1 MEENVI
7 INRESGR
14 IRDRAD
20 ADSIIRGLEETRKH
34 WDNRIA
40 FGGGAGRPTL
50 DTLCSIFHGMT
61 LDILERYLARRR
73 RKFSDKSADGI
84 PYQIYEVPKNG
95 RRLVGSVLEV
105 SCERYYQIYMETDE
119 GVAILRCGEYTGSG
133 RATEILNLT
142 REESQE
148 PPRFRPDPAYRHT
161 NRII

>member
-7 INRESGR
+7 INRENGR

-20 ADSIIRGLEETRKH
+20 AESIIRGLEETRKH
-34 WDNRIA
+34 WDNRIT
-40 FGGGAGRPTL
+40 FGRGVGRPTL
-50 DTLCSIFHGMT
+50 DTRCSVFHGMT

-95 RRLVGSVLEV
+95 RKLVGSALDV

-119 GVAILRCGEYTGSG
+119 GVAILCCGEHTGSG
-133 RATEILNLT
+133 RVTEILNLT

-148 PPRFRPDPAYRHT
+148 RFQVPA
-161 NRII
+161 

>member
-1 MEENVI
+1 MEEDVI

-50 DTLCSIFHGMT
+50 DTLCSVFHGMT

-84 PYQIYEVPKNG
+84 PYQIYEVPQNG

-105 SCERYYQIYMETDE
+105 SCERYYRIYMETDE
-119 GVAILRCGEYTGSG
+119 GVVILRCGEYTGSG

-148 PPRFRPDPAYRHT
+148 HSQVPA
-161 NRII
+161 